1 MRLCELLPA
10 VEDGV
15 LLQGDP
21 RTEVR
26 GLCYDSRRATP
37 GALFVCLPG
46 QHADGHD
53 FAARKTLH
61 LADEGSCF
69 SRSRLILPPVF
80 LSSVKRYARS
90 HHP

>member
-26 GLCYDSRRATP
+26 GLCYDCLLYTSRC
-37 GALFVCLPG
+37 V
-46 QHADGHD
+46 
-53 FAARKTLH
+53 
-61 LADEGSCF
+61 
-69 SRSRLILPPVF
+69 
-80 LSSVKRYARS
+80 
-90 HHP
+90 